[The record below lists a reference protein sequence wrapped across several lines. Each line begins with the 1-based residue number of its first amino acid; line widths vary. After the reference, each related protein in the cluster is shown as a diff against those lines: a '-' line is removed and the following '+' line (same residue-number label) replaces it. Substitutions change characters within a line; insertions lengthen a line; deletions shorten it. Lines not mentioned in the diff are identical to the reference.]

1 MTTATPRRCDEYGEA
16 YADVYD
22 EWYPPSADTTDAAEL
37 IRSLTGGG
45 AVLELG
51 VGTGRVAALL
61 AARGTAVWGLDA
73 SASMLAALAAK
84 APTVRAMQGDMA
96 TIPLPADAPGFAVV
110 FAAFNT
116 LSCLPDAA
124 AQSACVRRAAA
135 VLADGGHFAVELL
148 VPPPPPPELRRLEV
162 SRVEADRVVLKAAE
176 WLPREQAVHGQH
188 IEISE
193 RGVRLRPW
201 RLQLLTPAA
210 LDEMAGAAGL
220 RLVHRF
226 GGWDRS
232 PFGPCSAR
240 HVSVFALG

>member
-1 MTTATPRRCDEYGEA
+1 VTTATPRRCDEYGEA

-22 EWYPPSADTTDAAEL
+22 EWYPLSADADDAAET
-37 IRSLTGGG
+37 IRSLAGGG

-61 AARGTAVWGLDA
+61 AARGTPVWGLDA

-84 APTVRAMQGDMA
+84 SPAVRAVQGDMA
-96 TIPLPADAPGFAVV
+96 TIALPGDAPPFAVV
-110 FAAFNT
+110 FIAFNT

-124 AQSACVRRAAA
+124 AQHACVRRAAA

-148 VPPPPPPELRRLEV
+148 VPPPPPPELRRLEL
-162 SRVEADRVVLKAAE
+162 SRVQADRVVLRAAE
-176 WLPREQAVHGQH
+176 WLPGEHAVHGHH

-193 RGVRLRPW
+193 GGVRLRPW
-201 RLQLLTPAA
+201 RLQLLAPAA

-240 HVSVFALG
+240 HVSVYAVG